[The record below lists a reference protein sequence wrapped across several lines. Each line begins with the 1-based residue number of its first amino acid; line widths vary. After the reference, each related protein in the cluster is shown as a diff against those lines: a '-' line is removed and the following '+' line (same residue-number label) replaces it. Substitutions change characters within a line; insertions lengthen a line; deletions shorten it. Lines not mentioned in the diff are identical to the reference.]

1 MSLRCGCYDQAD
13 DIVFGPLHQCTTYPA
28 LSIRKAWS
36 SPSRVLP
43 EQTAM
48 PGDRLPPLPEYVY
61 PPDATRLYEHVLSD
75 DSEPGDLG

>member
-1 MSLRCGCYDQAD
+1 MALRCGCYDQGD
-13 DIVFGPLHQCTTYPA
+13 ETVFGDLHQCTTYPA
-28 LSIRKAWS
+28 LSIRKAR
-36 SPSRVLP
+36 PHRVLP

-75 DSEPGDLG
+75 DCEPGDLG